1 MERLGLVMLWITH
14 GTALS
19 FLSITTVFAYFCVS
33 LYRFKSS
40 GYIEKKEI
48 RIASSVYLITQFGL
62 FLTQAHFMKDSI
74 MYLVAGE
81 LKALCENYGA
91 FCGEM
96 GILEPNDS
104 AQQASSLML
113 DTWSY

>member
-1 MERLGLVMLWITH
+1 MERLSLVMMWITH

-33 LYRFKSS
+33 LYRFKGS
-40 GYIEKKEI
+40 GYINKKEI
-48 RIASSVYLITQFGL
+48 RIASSVYLISEVGL
-62 FLTQAHFMKDSI
+62 FLTQAHFMKGSV

-104 AQQASSLML
+104 AQQASSLAL
-113 DTWSY
+113 DLWEY